1 MAAMSKFRWRQKVAS
16 GARSFAFW
24 GTGDFRS
31 LAEQSGIFPTK
42 HLGAKT
48 HSCIYLRLPKAA
60 DGFTGVSETI
70 DQRPRAVLEI
80 VQQLCK
86 DAWRHFV
93 ALDVAFQIMGNRS
106 VSL

>member
-1 MAAMSKFRWRQKVAS
+1 MAAMSKFGWRQTVAS
-16 GARSFAFW
+16 GAASFAFW

-60 DGFTGVSETI
+60 VGFTGVSETL
-70 DQRPRAVLEI
+70 DQRPRAVIEI
-80 VQQLCK
+80 LPQFCQGALL
-86 DAWRHFV
+86 HFV
-93 ALDVAFQIMGNRS
+93 DREFAGEISANP
-106 VSL
+106 